1 MADGPGDQRAEGALV
16 ATWLK
21 RAHRVKVSLRAV
33 ADPVVKTTV
42 TALPES
48 RARVEVEV
56 AAKEVAGAVDG
67 AARSLGRNLKLPG
80 FRKGKIPA
88 AVVIQRLGRDAV
100 VDEAVHERIGR
111 WYAQAIGESA
121 IAAIGDPDISVGD
134 LPADGEPLRFS
145 FEIGVRPPATL
156 GAWQGLE
163 VAKREAAV
171 AEEDLERELDQARE
185 RLARL
190 EPVARPAARGDFV
203 VIDYSGTID
212 GEPVEGAQGRA
223 QLVELGSGR
232 LVPGFEEGLLGS
244 SAGEERKVAVTFP
257 EDYRE
262 TALAGAPV
270 SFDVAVSEVREK
282 ILPELSDEFAT
293 DAAGFDTLEEMRDE
307 LRGRLLEVDER
318 AVEREFRGAVLDAAV
333 AASTVSV
340 PAALIDARAKET
352 WERTLHSL
360 EHRGVS
366 KEAFLSLAG
375 KSEEEMLIEAR
386 PDAEQALRREAVL
399 AAIIAQEDINP
410 SDDELLAALV
420 DGMTSEQ
427 RPTSPRDE
435 EKLLDR
441 LRKAGRLAELRE
453 DVAGDQAL
461 ERLIAAAKPIAPG
474 LAAAREKLWTPGT

>member
-1 MADGPGDQRAEGALV
+1 MADAPGDQCAKDALV
-16 ATWLK
+16 ATGVK

-48 RARVEVEV
+48 RARVEVDV

-67 AARSLGRNLKLPG
+67 AARSLGRNLRLPG

-111 WYAQAIGESA
+111 WYAQAIGESG

-163 VAKREAAV
+163 VPKREAVV
-171 AEEDLERELDQARE
+171 AEEALERELDQARE

-190 EPVARPAARGDFV
+190 EPVARPAARGDFT

-223 QLVELGSGR
+223 QLIELGSGR

-244 SAGEERKVAVTFP
+244 SAGEERTVAVTFP

-262 TALAGAPV
+262 TALAGASV
-270 SFDVAVSEVREK
+270 TFDVAISEVREK
-282 ILPELSDEFAT
+282 VLPELSDEFAT
-293 DAAGFDTLEEMRDE
+293 DAGFDTLEEMRE
-307 LRGRLLEVDER
+307 EVRGRLLEADER

-340 PAALIDARAKET
+340 PAALIDARTKET

-360 EHRGVS
+360 EHRGIS

-386 PDAEQALRREAVL
+386 PDAEQGLRRESVL
-399 AAIIAQEDINP
+399 AAIIALEEINP
-410 SDDELLAALV
+410 SDDELLAALIE
-420 DGMTSEQ
+420 GMAPEQ

-453 DVAGDQAL
+453 DVAGEQAL
-461 ERLIAAAKPIAPG
+461 ERLIAAAKPIEPA